1 MKGSVNASAYA
12 NLNNVNQS
20 SVPGSDGSFWD
31 SDSPKS
37 IMNTKKVGVSTIA
50 EKTGGTFYVSTDL
63 AAQWQGVDLDEQKKQ
78 ISILPQ
84 TNINKIFQNLND
96 SRNSSFSLNNKIT
109 KMGISYFQFQTMVDY
124 GRSKMMT

>member
-1 MKGSVNASAYA
+1 
-12 NLNNVNQS
+12 
-20 SVPGSDGSFWD
+20 
-31 SDSPKS
+31 
-37 IMNTKKVGVSTIA
+37 MNTKKVGVSTIA

>member
-37 IMNTKKVGVSTIA
+37 IMNTKK
-50 EKTGGTFYVSTDL
+50 L
-63 AAQWQGVDLDEQKKQ
+63 A
-78 ISILPQ
+78 
-84 TNINKIFQNLND
+84 
-96 SRNSSFSLNNKIT
+96 
-109 KMGISYFQFQTMVDY
+109 
-124 GRSKMMT
+124 